1 MKSFLLLQSLF
12 LFSTL
17 LPAQSCP
24 CVTQFDWL
32 RQKLELNYSGYRDK
46 VTPQNQA
53 DFEKHKE
60 GRTPPLLPNDEVL
73 HFESPKMK
81 ITCMER
87 ERGRRAIE

>member
-1 MKSFLLLQSLF
+1 MKERTSS
-12 LFSTL
+12 
-17 LPAQSCP
+17 
-24 CVTQFDWL
+24 
-32 RQKLELNYSGYRDK
+32 SGK
-46 VTPQNQA
+46 A

-87 ERGRRAIE
+87 KRGRRAIEWQFFKGF

>member
-1 MKSFLLLQSLF
+1 MKERTSS
-12 LFSTL
+12 
-17 LPAQSCP
+17 
-24 CVTQFDWL
+24 
-32 RQKLELNYSGYRDK
+32 SGK
-46 VTPQNQA
+46 A

-60 GRTPPLLPNDEVL
+60 SRTPSLLPNDEVL